1 MTTHKGMRED
11 LEMVHHTLTN
21 PRRRAEES
29 KEHDQG
35 AEAEKELHV
44 KKLHDGSYH
53 HTVSHPYGERRE
65 GSTHDLD
72 DIHDL
77 LEEHFGEPNA
87 DEQEGEHEART

>member
-44 KKLHDGSYH
+44 KKLHDGES
-53 HTVSHPYGERRE
+53 SLRRE
-65 GSTHDLD
+65 
-72 DIHDL
+72 
-77 LEEHFGEPNA
+77 
-87 DEQEGEHEART
+87 ARRLHARLG